1 MELYL
6 RIIFVLII
14 IFLLTGCITLNRLQ
28 EPKRPF
34 PYIEKKISFIN
45 KKDKIQLN
53 GTLTLPDEKGKYPV
67 VILIAGTGPANRDE
81 EYLGHKPF
89 LVLSDYLTSR
99 GIAVLRY
106 DKRKFDL
113 PVRKFYQNTTKNF
126 ADDVIAAVDYLKLNL
141 NIDPTKIGLIGHSE
155 GGYVSAIVASQIDD
169 ISFIVL
175 LAGPGLSFDE
185 VLIQSAFAEYKRD
198 NVPESY
204 VNKNIEYFKECY
216 QAIKSTQDMNELK
229 NKIEA
234 AYNKYYL
241 NTDLYDKNDLNQ
253 MIEKFSLPW
262 FRYLVSYNPS
272 KDYENIKC
280 PILALDGELDFQ
292 VTPKENLKALEDA
305 FKKGGNKD
313 YTLIEIPKL
322 NHMFQTAK
330 TGKQSEYKEIN
341 ETIAPIS
348 LKTIYDWIQIRVK

>member
-1 MELYL
+1 MRKFLK
-6 RIIFVLII
+6 IIFALPT
-14 IFLLTGCITLNRLQ
+14 IFLFISCITINRQ

-34 PYIEKKISFIN
+34 PYIEKEIRFIN
-45 KKDKIQLN
+45 RKDNIRLN

-67 VILIAGTGPANRDE
+67 VILIAGSGPLNRDE

-106 DKRKFDL
+106 DKRQFDL
-113 PVRKFYQNTTKNF
+113 PVRKFYQNTTIKF
-126 ADDVIAAVDYLKLNL
+126 ADDVIAAVDYLKLNP

-155 GGYVSAIVASQIDD
+155 GGVVSAVVASQIDD

-185 VLIQSAFAEYKRD
+185 VLIQSTLAEYKKD
-198 NVPESY
+198 NVPEPY
-204 VNKNIEYFKECY
+204 VSHNIEFFKECY
-216 QAIKSTQDMNELK
+216 QSIKTTQDINRLK
-229 NKIEA
+229 EKIEVT
-234 AYNKYYL
+234 YNKYYL

-253 MIEKFSLPW
+253 MIEKFTLPW
-262 FRYLVSYNPS
+262 FRYLIMYNPG

-280 PILALDGELDFQ
+280 PILALNGELDLQ
-292 VTPKENLKALEDA
+292 VTPKENLKALEDD
-305 FKKGGNKD
+305 FKKSGNKD
-313 YTLIEIPKL
+313 YTLIEIPEL

-341 ETIAPIS
+341 ETIAPIA